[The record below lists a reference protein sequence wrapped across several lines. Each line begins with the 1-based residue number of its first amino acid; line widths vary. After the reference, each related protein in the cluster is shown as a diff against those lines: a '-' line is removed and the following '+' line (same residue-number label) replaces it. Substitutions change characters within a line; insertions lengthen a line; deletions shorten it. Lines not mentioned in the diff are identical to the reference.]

1 MDFVRQSRRLAYL
14 LRHDKDYK
22 FEEQGYREVDNL
34 IAEHGFTMAVLEAVV
49 ERNDKQR
56 FEFNADRTK
65 IRARQGHSV
74 TVDVGLKEIMPPTV
88 LYHGTA
94 DKYLESI
101 LAGGLVK
108 GTRLHVHL
116 SVDFDT
122 AVAVGRRHGVPV
134 VLTIDTAEMFADGL
148 KFYLS
153 NNGVWLTD
161 SVETRYFLRVS
172 MLGKK

>member
-1 MDFVRQSRRLAYL
+1 MDIVRHSRRLAYL
-14 LRHDKDYK
+14 LRHDKDYT
-22 FEEQGYREVDNL
+22 FDEQGYREVDNL
-34 IAEHGFTMAVLEAVV
+34 IAEHGFTIDVLEAVV
-49 ERNDKQR
+49 ALNDKQR
-56 FEFNADRTK
+56 FEFNADKTK

-74 TVDVGLKEIMPPTV
+74 TVDVGLKETMPPAV

-94 DKYLESI
+94 DKYIGSI
-101 LAGGLVK
+101 LADGLDK

-116 SVDFDT
+116 SADFGT
-122 AVAVGRRHGVPV
+122 ALNVGRRHGRPV
-134 VLTIDTAEMFADGL
+134 VLTIDTAAMFADGL

-161 SVETRYFLRVS
+161 SVAPRYFLRVS